1 MTSLPLSRD
10 SEPVRFL
17 LDTCTF
23 LWMVGGAKELS
34 PRARQHLVDPANEV
48 FLSAAS
54 AWEIAVKHRL
64 GRLPLPAPPD
74 EFVPAQRAAHGL
86 EPLAIDEEAALHV
99 AKLPDLHR
107 DPFDRM
113 LVAQALVCGLVLLT
127 PDDGIRQYPVRTVW

>member
-1 MTSLPLSRD
+1 
-10 SEPVRFL
+10 L

-23 LWMVGGAKELS
+23 LWVVAGDAALS
-34 PRARQHLVDPANEV
+34 TRAREAFVDPENEV

-64 GRLPLPAPPD
+64 GKLPLPEAPAV
-74 EFVPAQRAAHGL
+74 FVPAQRAAHGID
-86 EPLAIDEEAALHV
+86 PLLIEEEAALHV

-113 LVAQALVCGLVLLT
+113 LVAQAMVGGLVMVT
-127 PDDGIRQYPVRTVW
+127 PDEAIRQYPVRTLW

>member
-1 MTSLPLSRD
+1 
-10 SEPVRFL
+10 VRLL

-23 LWMVGGAKELS
+23 LWVVGGAAALS
-34 PRARQHLVDPANEV
+34 PRAREAFADPANDV

-64 GRLPLPAPPD
+64 GRLPLPASPED
-74 EFVPAQRAAHGL
+74 FVPAQRAAHG
-86 EPLAIDEEAALHV
+86 IDQPPVEEEAALHI

-113 LVAQALVCGLVLLT
+113 LVAQALVGGLQLVT
-127 PDDGIRQYPVRTVW
+127 PDELIRQYPVRVLW

>member
-1 MTSLPLSRD
+1 MRL
-10 SEPVRFL
+10 L

-23 LWMVGGAKELS
+23 LWIVGGARDLS
-34 PRARQHLVDPANEV
+34 ARARHMFADPANEA
-48 FLSAAS
+48 FLSAVS

-74 EFVPAQRAAHGL
+74 TFVPAQRTAHGL
-86 EPLAIDEEAALHV
+86 EPLPIDEEAALQV

-113 LVAQALVCGLVLLT
+113 LVAQAIVGGLVLLT
-127 PDDGIRQYPVRTVW
+127 PDDHVRAYPVRTLW

>member
-1 MTSLPLSRD
+1 MRL
-10 SEPVRFL
+10 L

-23 LWMVGGAKELS
+23 LWILGGAKELS
-34 PRARQHLVDPANEV
+34 SAAREAFADPSNEV

-64 GRLPLPAPPD
+64 GKLPLPAAPG
-74 EFVPAQRAAHGL
+74 EFVPAQRTAHGIETL
-86 EPLAIDEEAALHV
+86 PVDEEAALHV

-113 LVAQALVCGLVLLT
+113 LVAQALLGGLVVLT
-127 PDDGIRQYPVRTVW
+127 PDESIGGYPVRTLW